1 MAIASD
7 RVGTYSQHSYLVD
20 QLMTL
25 NKRLTNTQTQVNTG
39 KKSQTYSGIHTDAYR
54 LVSMENEA
62 SRLSQFQKT
71 NGIAKSRLEV
81 MNASMEA
88 IDTSARSF
96 KGSLSLFAQSTLTPP
111 LDSSTLSKLNDIQ
124 DRAFAALKDM
134 QAFLNVDYDG
144 RYLFA
149 GGKTDTPPVAF
160 PYSNLKE
167 FQDVYDGVNLRY
179 PQSRTAALDDTKVTG
194 TMDFAINPVVPPA
207 EPTGTITGSAG
218 AFSTPVTGGT
228 GTAVSGQSITASA
241 GTPFAN
247 LSPGDLVRI
256 EQGVGPTARHAF
268 VTVETI
274 NGVGAGMTFKAEP
287 DLATVP
293 GIPPALDGIVNG
305 TAWTVSVPTFAP
317 GQVQASGAGAN
328 FGTYKVIDISD
339 DGTTLTVEPPP
350 STAATNTPGVT
361 IQPQTYYKG
370 DGLSYEHRMDDSR
383 TIEVGVT
390 GKDPA
395 FEKAIRAMGI
405 IAQGDLVN
413 NPQRVQEALNLIADA
428 MEHSPDN
435 TSEEASDLNNV
446 AQMIGL
452 NAKTLDATITQQEN
466 FQVFL
471 ENRISDTENVDK
483 NEVLVRLS
491 DESKILETAYA
502 AFSRISNL
510 SLLNYL

>member
-1 MAIASD
+1 MAINSD
-7 RVGTYSQHSYLVD
+7 RVGSYSQHSYLVS

-25 NKRLTNTQTQVNTG
+25 NKRLTDTQTQVNTG
-39 KKSQTYSGIHTDAYR
+39 KKSQTYSGIHSDAYR
-54 LVSMENEA
+54 LVNMENQA
-62 SRLSQFQKT
+62 SRLAQFQKT

-88 IDTSARSF
+88 MDTSMRSF
-96 KGSLSLFAQSTLTPP
+96 KSSLSLFAQSTLTPP
-111 LDSSTLSKLNDIQ
+111 LDSSTLTKLNNIQ
-124 DRAFAALKDM
+124 DRAFAAMKDM
-134 QAFLNVDYDG
+134 EAFLNTDYDG

-149 GGKTDTPPVAF
+149 GGKTDTPPISLPF
-160 PYSNLKE
+160 GNLKD

-207 EPTGTITGSAG
+207 APTGTITDATG
-218 AFSTPVTGGT
+218 AFNASSATGT
-228 GTAVSGQSITASA
+228 GITVTGQSITATV
-241 GTPFAN
+241 GTPYSN
-247 LSPGDLVRI
+247 LSVGDLVRV
-256 EQGVGPTARHAF
+256 EVGGSHAF
-268 VTVETI
+268 ATIETI
-274 NGVGAGMTFKAEP
+274 DAGGAGLTFKAEP
-287 DLATVP
+287 DLATA
-293 GIPPALDGIVNG
+293 GIATNAG
-305 TAWTVSVPTFAP
+305 AWTVSVPAFSP
-317 GQVQASGAGAN
+317 GQVQVTDAGAN
-328 FGTYKVIDISD
+328 FGTYKVTDISA
-339 DGTTLTVEPPP
+339 DGQTLTVEPPP
-350 STAATNTPGVT
+350 SAAVAGVAGVT
-361 IQPQTYYKG
+361 VQPQTYYKG
-370 DGLSYEHRMDDSR
+370 DGLAYEHRMDDSR

-405 IAQGDLVN
+405 IAQGDLAN
-413 NPQRVQEALNLIADA
+413 NPQRVQEALTLIADA

-435 TSEEASDLNNV
+435 TTEEASDLNTV
-446 AQMIGL
+446 AQTIGL

-491 DESKILETAYA
+491 DESKVLETAYA